1 MLTERMQRAAIWRLV
16 DREIEL
22 SAGDVARLGEP
33 WRSIYLYVAAHAKGQ
48 HKGDYVA
55 ALGAAIGDTNLV
67 DRSKPSFWQQVDNEI
82 DKMELAA
89 KGRRYRP
96 FKETKGDLQEVSWLW
111 PLWLPKGMIS
121 VVGGFPG
128 TGKSWFVLDL
138 ARSVIHG
145 GNWPDGS
152 PVTETGPVVW
162 VEGEGIPQVVMQ
174 REEALQMDDSQF
186 YMLHAAEGSMLDL
199 ASEMWR
205 DELIEMVGAVRPKLV
220 IVDSLRSVSL
230 TGTDRAEQVNPLL
243 LFLSGVARFGDCAV
257 AIVHHLRKPAGSQQA
272 FPLVTIHDF
281 AGSGHIIA
289 MARTAIGLSVMQ
301 GGGNGFSLK
310 GARRVDLCKT
320 FEDYPEPLGVSLE
333 LLPGGGKR
341 MVYGEAPN
349 ADTTA
354 RQDCGS
360 WLLEY
365 LQANGPS
372 KVKDVLADALEAGY
386 SRDMVYRARKEL
398 EGRIVNTKGHKHP
411 QNRWAMFGE
420 ESQNGEE
427 SEESQGGGGAKA
439 REGCDS
445 SDSRLFAEV

>member
-16 DREIEL
+16 DREQEL
-22 SAGDVARLGEP
+22 SPGDLARLDEP
-33 WRSIYLYVAAHAKGQ
+33 WRSIYLYVTTMPAH
-48 HKGDYVA
+48 HNGDRED
-55 ALGAAIGDTNLV
+55 ALMAAIGASNLV
-67 DRSKPSFWQQVDNEI
+67 DKNKPAYWDAVNSEI

-96 FKETKGDLQEVSWLW
+96 FKETKHELETVDWTW

-145 GNWPDGS
+145 GVWPDGK

-174 REEALQMDDSQF
+174 REEALQLDDSQF
-186 YMLHAAEGSMLDL
+186 YMLHASEGSMLDL

-230 TGTDRAEQVNPLL
+230 NGTDRAEQVNPLL
-243 LFLSGVARFGDCAV
+243 LFLSGVVRFGNCSV
-257 AIVHHLRKPAGSQQA
+257 VIVHHLRKPSGSQQA

-289 MARTAIGLSVMQ
+289 LARTAIGLSVMQ
-301 GGGNGFSLK
+301 NGNGFSLR
-310 GARRVDLCKT
+310 GPRRVDLCKT
-320 FEDYPEPLGVSLE
+320 FEDYPEALGLTLE
-333 LLPGGGKR
+333 SLPGGGKR

-349 ADTTA
+349 AEGTQ
-354 RQDCGS
+354 RQECGS
-360 WLLEY
+360 WLIEY
-365 LQANGPS
+365 LEMNGPS
-372 KVKDVLADALEAGY
+372 KPKDVIADAQEASY
-386 SRDMVYRARKEL
+386 SREMVYRARKEL
-398 EGRIVNTKGHKHP
+398 ETRIVNTKGHKHP
-411 QNRWAMFGE
+411 QNRWKLSEQDENGDE
-420 ESQNGEE
+420 ESQLCQ
-427 SEESQGGGGAKA
+427 ESQG
-439 REGCDS
+439 
-445 SDSRLFAEV
+445 SRGSEEL

>member
-1 MLTERMQRAAIWRLV
+1 MLTERMMRAAVWRLV
-16 DREIEL
+16 DRNQEL
-22 SAGDVARLGEP
+22 SAGDLARMDEP
-33 WRSIYLYVAAHAKGQ
+33 WRSIYLYVLTQADSHS
-48 HKGDYVA
+48 DRED
-55 ALGAAIGDTNLV
+55 ALMAAIGTSTLV
-67 DRSKPSFWQQVDNEI
+67 DRKRPNYWDLVNSEI
-82 DKMELAA
+82 DRMELAD
-89 KGRRYRP
+89 KGRRYRS
-96 FKETKGDLQEVSWLW
+96 FKETKHELETVDWTW
-111 PLWLPKGMIS
+111 PLWLPKGMIT
-121 VVGGFPG
+121 VIGGFPG

-145 GNWPDGS
+145 GNWPDGK

-174 REEALQMDDSQF
+174 REEALQLDDSQL
-186 YMLHAAEGSMLDL
+186 YMLHASEGSMLDL

-205 DELIEMVGAVRPKLV
+205 DELIELVGAVRPRLV

-230 TGTDRAEQVNPLL
+230 NGTDRAEQVNPLL
-243 LFLSGVARFGDCAV
+243 LFLSGVARFANCSV
-257 AIVHHLRKPAGSQQA
+257 VIVHHLRKPSGSQQA

-289 MARTAIGLSVMQ
+289 LARTAIGLSVMQ
-301 GGGNGFSLK
+301 NGNGFSLR
-310 GARRVDLCKT
+310 GPRRVDLCKT
-320 FEDYPEPLGVSLE
+320 FEDYPEPLGVTLE
-333 LLPGGGKR
+333 SLPGGGKR

-360 WLLEY
+360 WLIEY
-365 LQANGPS
+365 LEEHGAS
-372 KVKDVLADALEAGY
+372 KVKDVVADALEAGY

-398 EGRIVNTKGHKHP
+398 ETRIVNTKGHKHP
-411 QNRWAMFGE
+411 QNRWALFGE

-427 SEESQGGGGAKA
+427 SEESQGGGGGKP

>member
-1 MLTERMQRAAIWRLV
+1 MLTERMMRAAVWRLV
-16 DREIEL
+16 DRNQEL
-22 SAGDVARLGEP
+22 SAGDLARMDEP
-33 WRSIYLYVAAHAKGQ
+33 WRSIYLYVLTQADSHS
-48 HKGDYVA
+48 DRED
-55 ALGAAIGDTNLV
+55 ALMAAIGTSTLV
-67 DRSKPSFWQQVDNEI
+67 DRKRPNYWDLVNSEI
-82 DKMELAA
+82 DRMELAD
-89 KGRRYRP
+89 KGRRYRS
-96 FKETKGDLQEVSWLW
+96 FKETKHELETVDWTW
-111 PLWLPKGMIS
+111 PLWLPKGMIT
-121 VVGGFPG
+121 VIGGFPG

-145 GNWPDGS
+145 GNWPDGK

-174 REEALQMDDSQF
+174 REEALQLDDSQL
-186 YMLHAAEGSMLDL
+186 YMLHASEGSMLDL

-205 DELIEMVGAVRPKLV
+205 DELIELVGAVRPRLV

-230 TGTDRAEQVNPLL
+230 NGTDRAEQVNPLL
-243 LFLSGVARFGDCAV
+243 LFLSGVARFANCSV
-257 AIVHHLRKPAGSQQA
+257 VIVHHLRKPSGSQQA

-289 MARTAIGLSVMQ
+289 LARTAIGLSVMQ
-301 GGGNGFSLK
+301 NGNGFSLR
-310 GARRVDLCKT
+310 GPRRVDLCKT
-320 FEDYPEPLGVSLE
+320 FEDYPEPLGVTLE
-333 LLPGGGKR
+333 SLPGGGKR

-360 WLLEY
+360 WLIEY
-365 LQANGPS
+365 LEEHGAS
-372 KVKDVLADALEAGY
+372 KVKDVVADALEAGY

-398 EGRIVNTKGHKHP
+398 ETRIVNTKGHKHP
-411 QNRWAMFGE
+411 QNRWALFGE

-427 SEESQGGGGAKA
+427 SEESQGGGGEKP

>member
-16 DREIEL
+16 DREQEL
-22 SAGDVARLGEP
+22 SPGDLARLDEP
-33 WRSIYLYVAAHAKGQ
+33 WRSIYLYVTTMPAH
-48 HKGDYVA
+48 HNGDRED
-55 ALGAAIGDTNLV
+55 ALMAAIGASNLV
-67 DRSKPSFWQQVDNEI
+67 DKNKPAYWDAVNSEI

-96 FKETKGDLQEVSWLW
+96 FKETKHELETVDWTW

-145 GNWPDGS
+145 GVWPDGK

-174 REEALQMDDSQF
+174 REEALQLDDSQF
-186 YMLHAAEGSMLDL
+186 YMLHASEGSMLDL

-230 TGTDRAEQVNPLL
+230 NGTDRAEQVNPLL
-243 LFLSGVARFGDCAV
+243 LFLSGVARFGNCSV
-257 AIVHHLRKPAGSQQA
+257 VIVHHLRKPSGSQQA

-289 MARTAIGLSVMQ
+289 LARTAIGLSVMQ
-301 GGGNGFSLK
+301 NGNGFSLR
-310 GARRVDLCKT
+310 GPRRVDLCKT
-320 FEDYPEPLGVSLE
+320 FEDYPEALGLTLE
-333 LLPGGGKR
+333 SLPGGGKR

-349 ADTTA
+349 AEGTQ
-354 RQDCGS
+354 RQECGS
-360 WLLEY
+360 WLIEY
-365 LQANGPS
+365 LEMNGPS
-372 KVKDVLADALEAGY
+372 KPKDVIADAQEASY
-386 SRDMVYRARKEL
+386 SREMVYRARKEL
-398 EGRIVNTKGHKHP
+398 ETRIVNTKGHKHP
-411 QNRWAMFGE
+411 QNRWKLSEQDENGDE
-420 ESQNGEE
+420 ESQLCQ
-427 SEESQGGGGAKA
+427 ESQG
-439 REGCDS
+439 
-445 SDSRLFAEV
+445 SRGSEEL